1 MKNLYMTQLLVI
13 SLGLCG
19 SSLQG
24 FDPIVD
30 FRTPQSLFEELHLG
44 MNDVYVA
51 LESIFSS
58 DADLSGAL
66 ENAQNGLVGLSQR
79 YDLLVNT
86 TKNHQVCNN
95 EDKEFLQTMIDR
107 IDELLEQLEGSN
119 EDKVD
124 NREMIGSARMLCQ
137 SLRRRVS

>member
-1 MKNLYMTQLLVI
+1 MKNLYMAQLLVI
-13 SLGLCG
+13 SLSLYG
-19 SSLQG
+19 SLKS

-30 FRTPQSLFEELHLG
+30 FRTPRSLFEELHVG

-58 DADLSGAL
+58 DADLNGAL
-66 ENAQNGLVGLSQR
+66 QNAQSGLVQLSQR

-86 TKNHQVCNN
+86 TKNHQVCN
-95 EDKEFLQTMIDR
+95 EDKEFLQRMIDR
-107 IDELLEQLEGSN
+107 IDELLQELESAN
-119 EDKVD
+119 EDKND

-137 SLRRRVS
+137 SLRRHVS

>member
-1 MKNLYMTQLLVI
+1 MKNLYMAQLLVI
-13 SLGLCG
+13 SLGLCE
-19 SSLQG
+19 SLQS

-30 FRTPQSLFEELHLG
+30 FRTPRSLFEELHVG

-51 LESIFSS
+51 LESIFAS

-66 ENAQNGLVGLSQR
+66 QNAQNGLMQLSQQ

-86 TKNHQVCNN
+86 TKNHQVCN

-107 IDELLEQLEGSN
+107 INELLEQLEGMDQADHS
-119 EDKVD
+119 
-124 NREMIGSARMLCQ
+124 EMIRSAQILCQ
-137 SLRRRVS
+137 SLKQRVS